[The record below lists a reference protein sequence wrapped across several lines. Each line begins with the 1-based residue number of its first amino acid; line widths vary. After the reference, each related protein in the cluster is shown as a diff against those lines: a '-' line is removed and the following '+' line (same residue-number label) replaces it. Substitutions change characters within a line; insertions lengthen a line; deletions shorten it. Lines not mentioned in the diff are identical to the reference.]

1 MDYSVIIAFVIY
13 IAFMV
18 AIGGYFY
25 KKTATVND
33 YFLGGRKLGA
43 WVTSMSAQA
52 SDMSGWLLMGLPGAA
67 YFSGLSAGWIAVGL
81 GVGTYLNWLIIAKRI
96 RQYTKVAG
104 DSITLPSYFT
114 HRFRDEKGVLSMICA
129 MFILIFFLFYTASG
143 FVACAKLF
151 SSVFGLSYH
160 VSLIFGGVIII
171 AYTFAGGFFAVSW
184 TDFFQGILMFF
195 AIIIVPAVA
204 IFELGGPVDFVSEIN
219 NINPN
224 MFAVFK
230 NADGSTLSFIGTI
243 SLLAWGLGYCGQPH
257 ILIRFMG
264 ISSPAEIK
272 KSRRIATVWIIFALV
287 AATLIGMV
295 GRAYL
300 TTPLDA
306 VTSETVYIEM
316 VSAMFPGFF
325 GGILLCAVL
334 ASIMST
340 ADSQLLV
347 TASAITED
355 FYKFF
360 NKDVSEKQLMW
371 IGRGSV
377 IVVAI
382 VACSIAANPESS
394 VLGLVAYAWAGFG
407 ATFGPLVVLSLFY
420 RRTTLRGAIAGVI
433 AGGVTTIVWQQ
444 VALAMNGVGIW
455 GLYEIVP
462 GFLISL
468 AVIVI
473 VSNLDRAP
481 SAEILEEFDR
491 YTLCEE

>member
-1 MDYSVIIAFVIY
+1 MNYSVMIAFIVY

-18 AIGGYFY
+18 AIGAYFY
-25 KKTATVND
+25 KKTTNVSD

-67 YFSGLSAGWIAVGL
+67 YFSGLSAGWIAIGL
-81 GVGTYLNWLIIAKRI
+81 GIGTYLNWLIIAKRI

-114 HRFRDEKGVLSMICA
+114 HRFRDEKGILSMICA

-151 SSVFGLSYH
+151 SSVFGLGYH
-160 VSLIFGGVIII
+160 VSLIFGGIIII

-195 AIIIVPAVA
+195 AIIIVPSVA
-204 IFELGGPVDFVSEIN
+204 IFDLGGAANFVNEIN

-224 MFAVFK
+224 MFSIFK
-230 NADGSTLSFIGTI
+230 NVDGSTLSLIGTI

-264 ISSPAEIK
+264 ISSPSEIK
-272 KSRRIATVWIIFALV
+272 KSRKIATIWIIFSLT

-306 VTSETVYIEM
+306 ITSETVYIEM
-316 VSAMFPGFF
+316 VSKMFPGFL

-360 NKDVSEKQLMW
+360 NKEVSEKQLMW
-371 IGRGSV
+371 IGRWSV
-377 IVVAI
+377 IIVAI
-382 VACSIAANPESS
+382 VACSIASNPESS
-394 VLGLVAYAWAGFG
+394 VLGLVSYAWAGFG

-420 RRTTLRGAIAGVI
+420 KRTTLKGAIAGVI
-433 AGGVTTIVWQQ
+433 SGGVTTIVWQQ
-444 VALAMNGVGIW
+444 VALAMDGAGIW

-468 AVIVI
+468 IVI
-473 VSNLDRAP
+473 ILVSKLDKEPAQ
-481 SAEILEEFDR
+481 EILDEFDR

>member
-1 MDYSVIIAFVIY
+1 MDYLVTIAFILY

-18 AIGGYFY
+18 AIGAYFY
-25 KKTATVND
+25 KRTTTIND

-67 YFSGLSAGWIAVGL
+67 YFSGLSAGWIALGL
-81 GVGTYLNWLIIAKRI
+81 GLGTYFNWLIVAKRI

-104 DSITLPSYFT
+104 DSITLPSFFSN
-114 HRFRDEKGVLSMICA
+114 RFKDDKGVLSMICA
-129 MFILIFFLFYTASG
+129 IFILIFFLFYTASG

-151 SSVFGLSYH
+151 SSVFGLNYH
-160 VSLIFGGVIII
+160 ISLLLGGVIII

-195 AIIIVPAVA
+195 AIIIVPVSAL
-204 IFELGGPVDFVSEIN
+204 FELGGPINFVTEIN
-219 NINPN
+219 SINEN
-224 MFAVFK
+224 MFHIFK
-230 NADGSTLSFIGTI
+230 NADGSTLSFIAII

-264 ISSPAEIK
+264 ISSPGEIK
-272 KSRRIATVWIIFALV
+272 KSRKIATIWIIFALT
-287 AATLIGMV
+287 AATLIGMI

-300 TTPLDA
+300 ENPLDSVSA
-306 VTSETVYIEM
+306 ETVYIEM
-316 VSAMFPGFF
+316 VSSLFPGFF

-360 NKDVSEKQLMW
+360 NKDVSQKKLMW

-382 VACSIAANPESS
+382 VACSIASNPESS
-394 VLGLVAYAWAGFG
+394 ILGLVAYAWAGFG
-407 ATFGPLVVLSLFY
+407 ATFGPLVVLSLFF
-420 RRTTLRGAIAGVI
+420 RRTTLKGAIAGVI
-433 AGGVTTIVWQQ
+433 SGGVTTIVWQQ
-444 VALAMNGVGIW
+444 VALSMNGSGIW
-455 GLYEIVP
+455 ALYEIVP
-462 GFLISL
+462 GFLVSF
-468 AVIVI
+468 IVI
-473 VSNLDRAP
+473 IIVSLFDKNP
-481 SAEILEEFDR
+481 SEEILKEFDN
-491 YTLCEE
+491 YTLCEN